1 MTVISKLTEDSES
14 KATRQNKKRKVE
26 IYHSAQRLNFSYTG
40 RLDPNTV
47 EYKKH
52 FGAME

>member
-1 MTVISKLTEDSES
+1 MTVTSKLTEDSES
-14 KATRQNKKRKVE
+14 KATGQNKKRKRE
-26 IYHSAQRLNFSYTG
+26 IYQTAQRLNFSYSG
-40 RLDPNTV
+40 RLDPNTE